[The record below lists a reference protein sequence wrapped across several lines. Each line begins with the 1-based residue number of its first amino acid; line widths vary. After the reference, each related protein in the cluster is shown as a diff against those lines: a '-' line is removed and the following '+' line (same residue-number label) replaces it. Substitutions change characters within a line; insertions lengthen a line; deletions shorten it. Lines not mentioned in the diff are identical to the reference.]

1 MEINKDL
8 IKSYQRNFLKN
19 NAPEIF
25 SSRIFSEVPSYN
37 LGDTPLIRDISRMI
51 SNSCIQTPFSDSIE
65 DVISNVDKFLTVSPM
80 MFLDKIPTAGI
91 FSFPSSFKFCITSLE
106 DNNRLCIIN
115 YSPVM
120 DEYFVNR
127 KKKYSIE
134 EVRSQGKIEFFV
146 VNNDEGVS
154 DTINYTS
161 VLDLFTDNIN
171 KYQGTSNKDNMRERT
186 LFWRLREE
194 KRFYFNLNDPKL
206 IELMYKKSPDLE
218 NTQLLMKKI
227 LDDDLSNLIL
237 LNLGP
242 DASNFIMVPTVF
254 LLDQTDD
261 DGHMSRDQLIRAR
274 TDLLDYNPKSTLVSE
289 FDRYNIGRKEYNKII
304 SNGQYIKSYGAF
316 SLYYLENNC
325 GFNGEKLDTRRPM
338 SYILIK

>member
-1 MEINKDL
+1 MEINKEL

-25 SSRIFSEVPSYN
+25 SSRSFSEVPSYN

-51 SNSCIQTPFSDSIE
+51 SNSSIQTPFSDSIE
-65 DVISNVDKFLTVSPM
+65 DVISNVDNFLTVSPM
-80 MFLDKIPTAGI
+80 MCMHKIPTAGI
-91 FSFPSSFKFCITSLE
+91 ISFPSSFKFCITSLE

-146 VNNDEGVS
+146 VNNDEG
-154 DTINYTS
+154 
-161 VLDLFTDNIN
+161 
-171 KYQGTSNKDNMRERT
+171 TSNNDNMRERT

-218 NTQLLMKKI
+218 NTHLLMKKI

-242 DASNFIMVPTVF
+242 DATNFIMVPTVF

-261 DGHMSRDQLIRAR
+261 DGHISRDELIRAR
-274 TDLLDYNPKSTLVSE
+274 TEILDYNPKSTLTLVSE

-304 SNGQYIKSYGAF
+304 SNGQYIKSYGVF

-325 GFNGEKLDTRRPM
+325 GFNGEKLDPRRPM

>member
-1 MEINKDL
+1 MEINKEL

-25 SSRIFSEVPSYN
+25 SSRSFSEVPSYN

-51 SNSCIQTPFSDSIE
+51 SNSGIQTPFSDSIE

-80 MFLDKIPTAGI
+80 IYLDKIPTAGLI
-91 FSFPSSFKFCITSLE
+91 SFPSSFKFCITSLE

-115 YSPVM
+115 YSPLM

-146 VNNDEGVS
+146 VNNDEGA
-154 DTINYTS
+154 
-161 VLDLFTDNIN
+161 
-171 KYQGTSNKDNMRERT
+171 SNNDNMRERT

-218 NTQLLMKKI
+218 NTHLLMKKI

-261 DGHMSRDQLIRAR
+261 DGYMSRDQLIRAR
-274 TDLLDYNPKSTLVSE
+274 TDLLNYNPKSTLVSE

-325 GFNGEKLDTRRPM
+325 GFNGEKLDPRRPM

>member
-1 MEINKDL
+1 MEINKEL

-25 SSRIFSEVPSYN
+25 SSRSFSEVPSYN

-51 SNSCIQTPFSDSIE
+51 SNSGIQTPFSDSIE

-80 MFLDKIPTAGI
+80 MYLHEIPTAGI
-91 FSFPSSFKFCITSLE
+91 ISFPSSFKFCITSLE

-146 VNNDEGVS
+146 VNNDEG
-154 DTINYTS
+154 
-161 VLDLFTDNIN
+161 
-171 KYQGTSNKDNMRERT
+171 TSNNDNMRERT

-218 NTQLLMKKI
+218 NTHLLMKKI

-242 DASNFIMVPTVF
+242 DANNFIMVPTVF

-261 DGHMSRDQLIRAR
+261 DGHISRDQLIRDR
-274 TDLLDYNPKSTLVSE
+274 TVLLDYNPRQCYTLSSIVS
-289 FDRYNIGRKEYNKII
+289 
-304 SNGQYIKSYGAF
+304 
-316 SLYYLENNC
+316 
-325 GFNGEKLDTRRPM
+325 
-338 SYILIK
+338 

>member
-25 SSRIFSEVPSYN
+25 SSRSFSEVPSYN

-51 SNSCIQTPFSDSIE
+51 SNSGIQTPFSDSIE

-80 MFLDKIPTAGI
+80 MYKIPTAGI
-91 FSFPSSFKFCITSLE
+91 ISFPSSFKFCITSLE

-115 YSPVM
+115 YSPVI

-146 VNNDEGVS
+146 VNNDEGASDVVIVNNDEGVS
-154 DTINYTS
+154 DTINYSS
-161 VLDLFTDNIN
+161 VN
-171 KYQGTSNKDNMRERT
+171 DNMRERT

-242 DASNFIMVPTVF
+242 DATNFIMVPTVF
-254 LLDQTDD
+254 LLDQADD
-261 DGHMSRDQLIRAR
+261 DGHMSGDQLIRAR

-325 GFNGEKLDTRRPM
+325 GFNGEKLDPRRPM

>member
-1 MEINKDL
+1 MEINKEL

-25 SSRIFSEVPSYN
+25 SSRSFSEVPSYN

-51 SNSCIQTPFSDSIE
+51 SNSSIQTPFSDSIE
-65 DVISNVDKFLTVSPM
+65 DVISNVDNFLTVSPM
-80 MFLDKIPTAGI
+80 MCMHKIPTAGI
-91 FSFPSSFKFCITSLE
+91 ISFPSSFKFCITSLE

-120 DEYFVNR
+120 DEYFVN
-127 KKKYSIE
+127 K
-134 EVRSQGKIEFFV
+134 
-146 VNNDEGVS
+146 NEGSS
-154 DTINYTS
+154 DIINYSS

-171 KYQGTSNKDNMRERT
+171 KDQGTSNNDNIRLRT
-186 LFWRLREE
+186 FFWRLRERE
-194 KRFYFNLNDPKL
+194 RFYFNLNDPKL

-218 NTQLLMKKI
+218 NTHLLMKKI

-242 DASNFIMVPTVF
+242 DATNFIMVPTVF

-261 DGHMSRDQLIRAR
+261 DGHISRDQLIRAR
-274 TDLLDYNPKSTLVSE
+274 TVLLDYNPKSTLVSE

-316 SLYYLENNC
+316 SIYYLENNC
-325 GFNGEKLDTRRPM
+325 GFNGEKLDPRRPM

>member
-1 MEINKDL
+1 MEINKEL
-8 IKSYQRNFLKN
+8 IKSYQRNFMKN

-25 SSRIFSEVPSYN
+25 SSRSFSEVPSYN

-51 SNSCIQTPFSDSIE
+51 SNSGIQTPFSDSIE

-80 MFLDKIPTAGI
+80 MYKIPTAGI
-91 FSFPSSFKFCITSLE
+91 ISFPSSFKFCITSLE

-146 VNNDEGVS
+146 VNNDEGA
-154 DTINYTS
+154 
-161 VLDLFTDNIN
+161 
-171 KYQGTSNKDNMRERT
+171 SNNDNMRERT

-218 NTQLLMKKI
+218 NTHLLMKKI

-242 DASNFIMVPTVF
+242 DATNFIMVPTVF

-274 TDLLDYNPKSTLVSE
+274 TDLLDYNPESTLVRS
-289 FDRYNIGRKEYNKII
+289 FDRYNIGRREYNKII

-316 SLYYLENNC
+316 SIYYLENNC
-325 GFNGEKLDTRRPM
+325 GFNGEKLDPRRPM

>member
-1 MEINKDL
+1 MEINKEL
-8 IKSYQRNFLKN
+8 IKSYQRNFLKDN
-19 NAPEIF
+19 IPQIF
-25 SSRIFSEVPSYN
+25 SSRSFSEVPSYN

-51 SNSCIQTPFSDSIE
+51 SNSGIQTPFSDSLE

-80 MFLDKIPTAGI
+80 MHLHEIPTAGI
-91 FSFPSSFKFCITSLE
+91 ISFPSSFKFCITSLE

-127 KKKYSIE
+127 KKKYSIG
-134 EVRSQGKIEFFV
+134 VIPSLGKMEFFV
-146 VNNDEGVS
+146 VINDEG
-154 DTINYTS
+154 TS
-161 VLDLFTDNIN
+161 NNDNI
-171 KYQGTSNKDNMRERT
+171 GERT

-218 NTQLLMKKI
+218 NTHLLMKKI
-227 LDDDLSNLIL
+227 LNDDLSNLIL

-242 DASNFIMVPTVF
+242 DATNFIMVPTVF
-254 LLDQTDD
+254 LLDQTDY
-261 DGHMSRDQLIRAR
+261 DGHISRDQLIRAR

-325 GFNGEKLDTRRPM
+325 GFNGEKLDPRRPM

>member
-25 SSRIFSEVPSYN
+25 SSRSFSEVPSYN

-51 SNSCIQTPFSDSIE
+51 SNSGIQTPFSDSIE

-80 MFLDKIPTAGI
+80 MYKIPTAGI
-91 FSFPSSFKFCITSLE
+91 ISFPSSFKFCITSLE

-115 YSPVM
+115 YSPVI

-146 VNNDEGVS
+146 VNNDEGA
-154 DTINYTS
+154 
-161 VLDLFTDNIN
+161 
-171 KYQGTSNKDNMRERT
+171 SNNDNMRERT

-218 NTQLLMKKI
+218 NTHLLMKKI

-242 DASNFIMVPTVF
+242 DATNFIMVPTVF

-274 TDLLDYNPKSTLVSE
+274 TDLLDYNPKSTLVSD

-325 GFNGEKLDTRRPM
+325 GFNGEKLDPRRPM

>member
-1 MEINKDL
+1 MEINKEL

-25 SSRIFSEVPSYN
+25 SSRSFSEVPSYN

-51 SNSCIQTPFSDSIE
+51 SNSGIQTPFSDSIE

-80 MFLDKIPTAGI
+80 MCMHKIPTAGI
-91 FSFPSSFKFCITSLE
+91 ISFPSSFKFCITSLE

-146 VNNDEGVS
+146 VNNDEG
-154 DTINYTS
+154 
-161 VLDLFTDNIN
+161 
-171 KYQGTSNKDNMRERT
+171 TSNNDNMRERT

-218 NTQLLMKKI
+218 NTHLLMKKI

-242 DASNFIMVPTVF
+242 DATNFIMVPTVF

-261 DGHMSRDQLIRAR
+261 DGHISRDELIRAR
-274 TDLLDYNPKSTLVSE
+274 TEILDYNPKSTLVSE

-304 SNGQYIKSYGAF
+304 SNGQYIKSYGVF
-316 SLYYLENNC
+316 SLYYLENNWGFNNC
-325 GFNGEKLDTRRPM
+325 GFNGEKLDPRRPM

>member
-1 MEINKDL
+1 MEINKEL

-19 NAPEIF
+19 NIPEIF
-25 SSRIFSEVPSYN
+25 SSRSFSEVPSYN

-51 SNSCIQTPFSDSIE
+51 SNSGIQTPFSDSIE

-80 MFLDKIPTAGI
+80 MYLHEIPTAGI
-91 FSFPSSFKFCITSLE
+91 ISFPSSFKFCITSLE

-146 VNNDEGVS
+146 VNNDES
-154 DTINYTS
+154 A
-161 VLDLFTDNIN
+161 
-171 KYQGTSNKDNMRERT
+171 SNNDNMRERT

-218 NTQLLMKKI
+218 NTHLLMKKI

-242 DASNFIMVPTVF
+242 DATNFIMVPTVF

-261 DGHMSRDQLIRAR
+261 DGYMSRDQLIRAR
-274 TDLLDYNPKSTLVSE
+274 TDLLDYNPESTLVRS
-289 FDRYNIGRKEYNKII
+289 FDRYNIGRREYNKII

-316 SLYYLENNC
+316 SIYYLENNC
-325 GFNGEKLDTRRPM
+325 GFNGEKLDPRSPI
-338 SYILIK
+338 SYLRL

>member
-1 MEINKDL
+1 
-8 IKSYQRNFLKN
+8 
-19 NAPEIF
+19 
-25 SSRIFSEVPSYN
+25 
-37 LGDTPLIRDISRMI
+37 
-51 SNSCIQTPFSDSIE
+51 
-65 DVISNVDKFLTVSPM
+65 
-80 MFLDKIPTAGI
+80 
-91 FSFPSSFKFCITSLE
+91 
-106 DNNRLCIIN
+106 
-115 YSPVM
+115 
-120 DEYFVNR
+120 
-127 KKKYSIE
+127 
-134 EVRSQGKIEFFV
+134 
-146 VNNDEGVS
+146 
-154 DTINYTS
+154 
-161 VLDLFTDNIN
+161 
-171 KYQGTSNKDNMRERT
+171 MRERT

-218 NTQLLMKKI
+218 NTHLLMKKI

-242 DASNFIMVPTVF
+242 DTTNFIMVPTVF

-274 TDLLDYNPKSTLVSE
+274 TDFLDYNPKSTLVSE

-325 GFNGEKLDTRRPM
+325 GFNGEKLDPRRPM

>member
-1 MEINKDL
+1 MEINKEL

-25 SSRIFSEVPSYN
+25 SSRSFSEVPSYN

-51 SNSCIQTPFSDSIE
+51 SNSGIQTPFSDSID

-80 MFLDKIPTAGI
+80 MYLHEIPTAGI
-91 FSFPSSFKFCITSLE
+91 ISFPSSFKFCITSLE

-120 DEYFVNR
+120 VEYFVNR

-146 VNNDEGVS
+146 VNNDEGA
-154 DTINYTS
+154 
-161 VLDLFTDNIN
+161 
-171 KYQGTSNKDNMRERT
+171 SNNDNMRERT

-218 NTQLLMKKI
+218 NTHLLIKKI
-227 LDDDLSNLIL
+227 L
-237 LNLGP
+237 
-242 DASNFIMVPTVF
+242 F
-254 LLDQTDD
+254 
-261 DGHMSRDQLIRAR
+261 
-274 TDLLDYNPKSTLVSE
+274 
-289 FDRYNIGRKEYNKII
+289 
-304 SNGQYIKSYGAF
+304 
-316 SLYYLENNC
+316 
-325 GFNGEKLDTRRPM
+325 
-338 SYILIK
+338 